1 MKQTIRFIGLG
12 IAAALVGFAAMC
24 VMIAMGASDT
34 VAIAAY
40 VGVAAIAAIALGVFR
55 YEGKDAARHTSI
67 KDAARYGQAAI
78 FVGTACLF
86 TGTPKEC
93 EDVCDDMWHYGQQ
106 AEVRAL
112 TGNET
117 FDIL

>member
-1 MKQTIRFIGLG
+1 MKTIKFIGLG

-40 VGVAAIAAIALGVFR
+40 VGVSAVAAVALGVFDMGAKR
-55 YEGKDAARHTSI
+55 DSIKHTSI
-67 KDAARYGQAAI
+67 KDAARYGRAAI
-78 FVGTACLF
+78 FVGTAAIF
-86 TGTPKEC
+86 VGTPKEC
-93 EDVCDDMWHYGQQ
+93 DDLADDLWHRGIQC
-106 AEVRAL
+106 EVGNL
-112 TGNET
+112 TGE

>member
-1 MKQTIRFIGLG
+1 MKTLRFIVLG

-40 VGVAAIAAIALGVFR
+40 VGVSAVAAVALGVFDMGAKR
-55 YEGKDAARHTSI
+55 DSIKHTSI
-67 KDAARYGQAAI
+67 KDSARYGQTAI

-86 TGTPKEC
+86 VGTPQEC
-93 EDVCDDMWHYGQQ
+93 EEVADDLWHYAQQ
-106 AEVRAL
+106 AEVREL
-112 TGNET
+112 DGTET
-117 FDIL
+117 FDVL